1 MEVDVMAKRNS
12 RKNGEEEKEAKKEN
26 NGKKNDHVSVE
37 ILADVDDF
45 VEFLQKQ
52 TKEGDK
58 ISQEDLQNFF
68 GKFVDSALKG
78 RD

>member
-1 MEVDVMAKRNS
+1 MAKRNS
-12 RKNGEEEKEAKKEN
+12 KRNGAEEQKEAKKEN
-26 NGKKNDHVSVE
+26 NGKAKEDHLSVE
-37 ILADVDDF
+37 ILVDVDDF

-58 ISQEDLQNFF
+58 ISEEELLDFF

>member
-26 NGKKNDHVSVE
+26 NGHVSVE